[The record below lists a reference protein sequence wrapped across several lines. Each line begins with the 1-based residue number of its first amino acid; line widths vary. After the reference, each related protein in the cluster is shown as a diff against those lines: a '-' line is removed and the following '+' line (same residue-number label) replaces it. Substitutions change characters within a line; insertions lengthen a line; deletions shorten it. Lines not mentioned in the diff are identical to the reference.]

1 MELSTFFLSLLGIIG
16 LAIFIRVF
24 WIPILVIA
32 YTLYVLGVLVLSSMA
47 SAFVWKMCT
56 TPTIE
61 GYWLLTLWFFI
72 VYSIIL
78 LVWVCIVC
86 DVADMIGNA
95 LTSFI
100 RKTRA

>member
-1 MELSTFFLSLLGIIG
+1 MELSTFFLSLLGVIG
-16 LAIFIRVF
+16 LAIFIRIF

-72 VYSIIL
+72 VYSIVL
-78 LVWVCIVC
+78 AVWVCIVY

-95 LTSFI
+95 VTGFVK
-100 RKTRA
+100 KTRA